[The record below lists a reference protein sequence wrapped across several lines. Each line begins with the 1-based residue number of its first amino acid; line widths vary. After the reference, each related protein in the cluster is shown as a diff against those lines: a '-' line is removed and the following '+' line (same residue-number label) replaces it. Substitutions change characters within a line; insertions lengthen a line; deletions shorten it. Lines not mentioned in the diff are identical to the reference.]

1 MKRNIRILAL
11 LSLVLFVYYLVAD
24 RLTPYTSNVRV
35 KAIVIEIV
43 PEVSGHLAEVTV
55 TNGQLVEAGD
65 LLARIDQRP
74 FILDVERLRAEL
86 QLAIQSVGAGSSGIE
101 VSVANLAK
109 AQANLDNSK
118 VQGERIF
125 QLERLGDVT
134 KAKADD
140 ARSQI
145 LTAESQVAAATADL
159 SRVQRQL
166 GNASADNPQIRSAT
180 AQLGKA
186 ELALLW
192 TELRAPGRGV
202 VVDLTVGKGTF
213 AQAGKPL
220 MTFGSFDEIWVEA
233 YLTENNLGRVKAGQP
248 AEITLDAYPG
258 RIFDGVVSSITV
270 GVSTGRDAPGGLP
283 RAQNE
288 QAWMR
293 NAQRFPVRIKMTGY
307 EIGSETAGIHRLMNG
322 QADVIVY
329 TSNNWLMNILGAAW
343 IRVNAWL
350 SYAY

>member
-1 MKRNIRILAL
+1 MKWHIRIFAL
-11 LSLVLFVYYLVAD
+11 LSLVLFVYYLIAD
-24 RLTPYTSNVRV
+24 RVTPYTSNARV
-35 KAIVIEIV
+35 KAIVIDIV
-43 PEVSGHLAEVTV
+43 PEVSGYVAEVTV
-55 TNGQLVEAGD
+55 TNGQFVETGD

-101 VSVANLAK
+101 VSEANLAK
-109 AQANLDNSK
+109 AQANLDNLK
-118 VQGERIF
+118 VQGARVF
-125 QLERLGDVT
+125 QLERSGDVA

-140 ARSQI
+140 SRSQI
-145 LTAESQVAAATADL
+145 LAGESQLAAAQADL
-159 SRVQRQL
+159 ERVKRQL
-166 GNASADNPQIRSAT
+166 GNTSADNPQIRSAT

-220 MTFGSFDEIWVEA
+220 MTFGSLDEIWVEA

-248 AEITLDAYPG
+248 VEITLDAYPG
-258 RIFDGVVSSITV
+258 RIFDGVVSSITL
-270 GVSTGRDAPGGLP
+270 GVSTGRDAAGGLP
-283 RAQNE
+283 RAQDE

-293 NAQRFPVRIKMTGY
+293 NAQRFPVRIKMAGY
-307 EIGSETAGIHRLMNG
+307 EIGSEKGAIRRLMNG

-329 TSNNWLMNILGAAW
+329 TGKSWLMNTLGAVW
-343 IRVNAWL
+343 IRLNAWL